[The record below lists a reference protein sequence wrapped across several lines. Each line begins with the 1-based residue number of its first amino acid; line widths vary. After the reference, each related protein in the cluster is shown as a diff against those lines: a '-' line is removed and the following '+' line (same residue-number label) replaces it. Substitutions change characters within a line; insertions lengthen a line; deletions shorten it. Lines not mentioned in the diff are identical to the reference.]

1 MPRSRLL
8 VVALVSSFVPSPK
21 YILPLLLLP
30 LLVSCQGPPPEPE
43 SFSRSEEIPIASW
56 TIKVRRAEVLSAQAI
71 PSGMIQL
78 LQTGDKLVAVHIGIE
93 SPGSPEELA
102 AEFPRLLRAV
112 RLDDDSGQ
120 SWRFLSVP
128 LTDAHWRVAKAGNA
142 YGSQDLE
149 GWANQMR
156 SGQFLKSWVL
166 TFFVPQESSGFTF
179 FIDNYAPTGDQPR
192 LAAVDLGR

>member
-1 MPRSRLL
+1 MDTRPQYL
-8 VVALVSSFVPSPK
+8 
-21 YILPLLLLP
+21 LPLLLLP
-30 LLVSCQGPPPEPE
+30 LLVSCEGPPPEPE
-43 SFSRSEEIPIASW
+43 SFSRGQEIPIASW

-71 PSGMIQL
+71 PAGTIQL
-78 LQTGDKLVAVHIGIE
+78 MQKGDKLVAVHIGIE

-112 RLDDDSGQ
+112 RLDDGSGQ
-120 SWRFLSVP
+120 NWRFRSVP
-128 LTDAHWRVAKAGNA
+128 LTDAHWRMFKAGNS
-142 YGSQDLE
+142 YGLQELQ
-149 GWANQMR
+149 GWTNEMR

-179 FIDNYAPTGDQPR
+179 FIDNYAPIDDQPR